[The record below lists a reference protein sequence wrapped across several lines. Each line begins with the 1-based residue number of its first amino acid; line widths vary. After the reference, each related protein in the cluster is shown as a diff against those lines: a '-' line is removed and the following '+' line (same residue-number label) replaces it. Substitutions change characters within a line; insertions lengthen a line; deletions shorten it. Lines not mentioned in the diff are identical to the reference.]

1 MFHAKIT
8 SYPTGKG
15 GSDLYSCQELI
26 NKLLHFY
33 FKDPK
38 TKINSDAVII
48 MSEMLK
54 IFVVEAAV
62 RACKQATTEDLECV
76 DIEHFEKIL
85 PQLLLDF

>member
-1 MFHAKIT
+1 MT
-8 SYPTGKG
+8 SEADGAGRRHNRLKTAG
-15 GSDLYSCQELI
+15 QRNELI

-38 TKINSDAVII
+38 TKINSDAVLI

>member
-1 MFHAKIT
+1 MEREQGARFKR
-8 SYPTGKG
+8 
-15 GSDLYSCQELI
+15 ELI

-38 TKINSDAVII
+38 TKINSDAVLI

-85 PQLLLDF
+85 PQLVDFCPKLVLLLD